1 MQVIGIRPDF
11 AERFRIFTSAYDR
24 ARSREEKTFLIEEFL
39 KRCTEDEVRLV
50 RNVIGNVL
58 HTSRF
63 PLSNKL
69 FN

>member
-1 MQVIGIRPDF
+1 MQVIGIQPDF
-11 AERFRIFTSAYDR
+11 VERFKIFTSAYDR
-24 ARSREEKTFLIEEFL
+24 ARSREEKTFLTEEFL

-50 RNVIGNVL
+50 RNVIDNVL

-63 PLSNKL
+63 TLSNKL

>member
-1 MQVIGIRPDF
+1 MQVIGIQPDF
-11 AERFRIFTSAYDR
+11 VERFRIFTSAYDR
-24 ARSREEKTFLIEEFL
+24 ARSKEEKTFLTGEFL